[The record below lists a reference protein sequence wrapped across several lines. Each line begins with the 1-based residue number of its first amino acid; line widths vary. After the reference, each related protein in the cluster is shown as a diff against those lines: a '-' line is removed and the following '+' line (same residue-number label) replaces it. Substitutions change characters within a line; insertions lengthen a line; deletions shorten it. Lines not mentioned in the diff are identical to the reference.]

1 MIKVKKAICTFL
13 CMLLL
18 CGSVS
23 LFAFAEECDCS
34 LTLVYR
40 GDGNSFEGL
49 EISIY
54 RVGDRSD
61 TEGFALA
68 EGYDY
73 PINVSG
79 ITTQDEWRNAATTLY
94 SYIVADGKAPT
105 ATQTTNSNGEAVFE
119 NLQEGLYLVLTVQ
132 AQTDSTVY
140 TFENVF
146 VSLPSADSD
155 GNSIKDVV
163 AQPKSGSQAVEP
175 QERQLKVVK
184 QWQDNGNADKR
195 PDSVT
200 VELYKDG
207 ALQSTQTLSSQNNWS
222 YSWTD
227 VDDGGVWTAVECDVP
242 ESYSVT
248 VGGDGA
254 VITVTNTYVSP
265 TPPPATGDT
274 YNLWLYVLL
283 ALFSGCGMI
292 IFAVY
297 KGRATA

>member
-1 MIKVKKAICTFL
+1 MKKAICTFL

-23 LFAFAEECDCS
+23 LYVFAEESNCS

-61 TEGFALA
+61 TEGFTLA

-94 SYIVADGKAPT
+94 SYIVADSKAPT
-105 ATQTTNSNGEAVFE
+105 ATQTTNQNGEAVFE

-132 AQTDSTVY
+132 AHTDSTVY
-140 TFENVF
+140 SFENVF
-146 VSLPSADSD
+146 VALPSTDSE
-155 GNSIKDVV
+155 GNLVKDVV
-163 AQPKSGSQAVEP
+163 AQPKSGSQAIEP

-200 VELYKDG
+200 IELYKDG

-227 VDDGGVWTAVECDVP
+227 ADDGGVWTAVECDVP
-242 ESYSVT
+242 ESYAVT

-274 YNLWLYVLL
+274 YNFWLYVLL
-283 ALFSGCGMI
+283 TLFSGCGMI
-292 IFAVY
+292 ILAVY